1 MVPEE
6 QDTMNAREK
15 ILAALRQNAYEET
28 VPLPEIRIKDTIRYN
43 NLSAQFTSVLSG
55 IGGFVMEFESQE
67 EVLRHIEQNSKTGE
81 LVFNTCTPTQALRE
95 KLMQMNAHELE
106 QVERAYI
113 PGLCAVAENGA
124 VWVSENVMINRL
136 LPFIC
141 QHLVLVVEKKNL
153 VANMHTAF
161 EHPNTEPNG
170 FGTFIAGPS
179 KTADIEQCLV
189 IGAHGAR
196 SLTVYLVG

>member
-1 MVPEE
+1 
-6 QDTMNAREK
+6 MNTREK
-15 ILAALRQNAYEET
+15 ILDALKQNVNGET
-28 VPLPEIRIKDTIRYN
+28 IPLPEIRMEDTIRYD
-43 NLSAQFTSVLSG
+43 NLSAQFATVLSG
-55 IGGFVMEFESQE
+55 IGGFVMEFKSQD

-81 LVFNTCTPTQALRE
+81 LVFNTYAISQDLRE
-95 KLMQMNAHELE
+95 KLMRMNAHELE
-106 QVERAYI
+106 QVERAYL

-124 VWVSENVMINRL
+124 VWVSESGMINRL

-153 VANMHTAF
+153 VANMHAAF
-161 EHPNTEPNG
+161 EHPNTEING
-170 FGTFIAGPS
+170 FGSFIAGPS